1 MMVRLWR
8 AVIGASAR
16 ARGLDLLAGAGVALA
31 QAPLLL
37 WWLAF
42 PALCWAMARMA
53 ASGEAF
59 RSGLFV
65 GAGYFAAYLNW
76 IVSPFFVDPLRH
88 GWMAPFA
95 FVLTG
100 LGLGLFWALASWVAA
115 FGAGRFGLGRLGL
128 LATALGALELLR
140 GHVFT
145 GFPWAQPGHLW
156 LGSPAEQAVAL
167 IGATGMTVVTF
178 FLATLVV
185 GWRWRGVGAAAIVVA
200 AAMGWGWLRLT
211 DDVATGREV
220 SLRLVQPNAEQH
232 LKWDPEQARV
242 LFDRQLALTS
252 DGIPA
257 DLTIWPETAVP
268 YVLEYSPEVA
278 GIIAQASGG
287 GSVAVGIQRIEGE
300 QGWNSLRV
308 IGPGG
313 TVEATYDK
321 HHLVPFGEYMPFG
334 DLLFTW
340 FGIGAF
346 AAQVGNGYSAGEA
359 PAVLDLGQKIGRV
372 LPLICY
378 EAVFPSIPRAVERP
392 DWMLQVTNDAW
403 FGTVT
408 GPFQHFQQARLRAIE
423 MGLPLVR
430 VANTGVTAVIGA
442 RGEVVARLPF
452 GEPGKLDVAQV
463 PGALPETPYAR
474 WGDLAAWLLLAG
486 LGAGAVWWGRG
497 KAS

>member
-1 MMVRLWR
+1 MISAAVRRLRGSSW
-8 AVIGASAR
+8 R
-16 ARGLDLLAGAGVALA
+16 ARGLDLAAGAGVALA

-37 WWLAF
+37 WWVGF
-42 PALCWAMARMA
+42 PALCWAVARMA
-53 ASGEAF
+53 ASREAG
-59 RSGLFV
+59 RTGLFV

-76 IVSPFFVDPLRH
+76 IVAPFFVDPWVH

-100 LGLGLFWALASWVAA
+100 FGLGLFWAVASGFAA
-115 FGAGRFGLGRLGL
+115 WTSGRFGLARVWALVAGLGVAE
-128 LATALGALELLR
+128 LAR
-140 GHVFT
+140 GLVFT

-156 LGSPAEQAVAL
+156 LGSPGEQAFAL
-167 IGATGMTVVTF
+167 IGATGVTVVT
-178 FLATLVV
+178 LALAGAVV
-185 GWRWRGVGAAAIVVA
+185 VWRWRGAVVA
-200 AAMGWGWLRLT
+200 GVVVAGAFGWGWLRLG
-211 DDVATGREV
+211 AEAPPERAV

-242 LFDRQLALTS
+242 LFDRQLALTAE
-252 DGIPA
+252 GEPA

-278 GIIAQASGG
+278 GIIAGASGG
-287 GSVAVGIQRIEGE
+287 KPVAVGIQRIVGE

-308 IGPGG
+308 IGAGG
-313 TVEATYDK
+313 AVTATYDK
-321 HHLVPFGEYMPFG
+321 YHLVPFGEYMPFG
-334 DLLFTW
+334 DALYDW

-346 AAQVGNGYSAGEA
+346 AAQVGNGYSAGPG
-359 PAVLDLGQKIGRV
+359 PAVLDLGPGIGRV

-378 EAVFPSIPRAVERP
+378 EAVFPAIPRAVARP

-403 FGTVT
+403 FGTWT
-408 GPFQHFQQARLRAIE
+408 GPFQHFQQARVRAIE

-452 GEPGKLDVAQV
+452 GVAGKLDVAEV
-463 PGALPETPYAR
+463 PGALPATPYAR

-486 LGAGAVWWGRG
+486 LCGAAIAGRRG
-497 KAS
+497 KAA